1 MLGRC
6 SMGFRSSVCLCWC
19 SVFIGFVCVLKLFIC
34 SVSTAE
40 RVFKYLVCC
49 LSEYTYG
56 QPVSLFDKTQHVVTA
71 FEIYNVVYSAREI
84 LMVSYKTSLRDFGMS
99 PSYSYRSR
107 HARTQIR
114 YTVYDEVSSVV
125 ACYVSLTPGST

>member
-1 MLGRC
+1 MTNASLPKSVDNQIAIPRC
-6 SMGFRSSVCLCWC
+6 GELQPDESRKVTFEVLER
-19 SVFIGFVCVLKLFIC
+19 VLKYI
-34 SVSTAE
+34 
-40 RVFKYLVCC
+40 VCC

-56 QPVSLFDKTQHVVTA
+56 QPVSFFDKTQHVATA